1 MLSQFE
7 SYWQWVKKIWPV
19 KNHQWTRHC
28 KGNVRIPKIAF
39 DKPYAWKWKC
49 FKSLPLGNKHW
60 QQKISWLPC
69 MIYTSYIGFLQY
81 SSNYHLPNILSDWF
95 FCRVDSMAVHDKGN
109 LRLMVF
115 WHLLH
120 TQYCNPRKKNLSKAH
135 LKAWPRVSQLHGTK
149 RNFGLNGAT
158 SDDMENASGGGEVK
172 GAL

>member
-1 MLSQFE
+1 MFSQFE

-28 KGNVRIPKIAF
+28 KGSVRIPKIAF

-69 MIYTSYIGFLQY
+69 MIYTSYIGFLQC

-120 TQYCNPRKKNLSKAH
+120 TQYCNPRKKKLEQSTFKSVATRHNFTE
-135 LKAWPRVSQLHGTK
+135 LKATLDWTGQRPIW
-149 RNFGLNGAT
+149 
-158 SDDMENASGGGEVK
+158 NASGGGEVK